1 VSRRDHGADVM
12 CLIAGRLAG
21 AEDEGGVTT
30 SPRHAGMD
38 DAHVLA
44 QY

>member
-30 SPRHAGMD
+30 RHAGMD